1 MKATGIALA
10 LFCAAA
16 AVFAQELPKTTML
29 CTREM
34 KATKEFK
41 LLKAVYGTKEKNID
55 VTAKVQAMLDKKAKE
70 IPATNALFTDPHK
83 GKGKTLEVVYSV
95 NGKIKARSVREAGK
109 LKTADL
115 K

>member
-1 MKATGIALA
+1 
-10 LFCAAA
+10 
-16 AVFAQELPKTTML
+16 
-29 CTREM
+29 
-34 KATKEFK
+34 
-41 LLKAVYGTKEKNID
+41 
-55 VTAKVQAMLDKKAKE
+55 MLDKKAKE
-70 IPATNALFTDPHK
+70 IPASNTLFTDPHK

>member
-1 MKATGIALA
+1 MKLAGIALA

-16 AVFAQELPKTTML
+16 VAVAQDLPKTTL
-29 CTREM
+29 VCTKDM

-41 LLKAVYGTKEKNID
+41 LLKACYGTKEKNID
-55 VTAKVQAMLDKKAKE
+55 VTAKVQEMLNKKAKE
-70 IPATNALFTDPHK
+70 IAVHNGNFTDPHK
-83 GKGKTLEVVYSV
+83 GKAKVLEIVYSV
-95 NGKIKARSVREAGK
+95 DGKIKAVSVKERGK